1 MPNYFDH
8 AYSYNLGDWYR
19 GCPLVV
25 YYWTDL
31 QSVHGLS
38 CYGNVT
44 RTRNVSEYMLV
55 HSLYICE
62 LTTDDGQFV
71 AVVATVVVSVAL
83 PAVRDAR
90 STSCETTFHLIDVTL
105 R

>member
-1 MPNYFDH
+1 
-8 AYSYNLGDWYR
+8 
-19 GCPLVV
+19 
-25 YYWTDL
+25 
-31 QSVHGLS
+31 
-38 CYGNVT
+38 
-44 RTRNVSEYMLV
+44 MLV